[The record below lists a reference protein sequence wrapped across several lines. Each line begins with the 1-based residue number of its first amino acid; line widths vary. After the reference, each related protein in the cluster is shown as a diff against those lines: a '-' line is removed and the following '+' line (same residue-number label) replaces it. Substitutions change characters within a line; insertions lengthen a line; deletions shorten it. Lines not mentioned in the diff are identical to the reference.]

1 MKIALI
7 RKEYT
12 LFWGGAES
20 YVVNL
25 SRQLLEMGHEVHV
38 FANTWDTTSDKR
50 ITFHQVPM
58 STLYSPLKN
67 LSFALNSTRLLKKET
82 FDLVCGFSQAYPQ
95 DVYRMGDGLHLHF
108 LRTKSPH
115 LLRRFLN
122 YLNPRHLL
130 ILFVEKQIFKP
141 GNYHH
146 IITNSRMC
154 KRQAMHYYQV
164 PEDRI
169 EVIYNGVDLKRFN
182 SGVRD
187 THRAEM
193 REKLHIS
200 DEDTVVLF
208 VSRNYKRKGI
218 RHLIESL
225 YLLGEKAHTIKV
237 LVVGRGNPKP
247 YQRLALKC
255 GLSDNL
261 LFVGEERALE
271 KYYGVSDL
279 LVLPTLYDPFSNVC
293 LEALACGLPLITT
306 KSNGAAEIIEEGKN
320 GYVIEDARDKEEL
333 ARKISLFLSKDVREE
348 MRNHAAASARP
359 YTVVENAKKTL
370 ALYKKVFTGKKVF
383 SFSYHDGITVN
394 DKYASL
400 LSQNKLIDFNA
411 LMHYKDGTVI
421 KKVIK
426 ERSTVKIELKNNGGE
441 IGAYLKRYHD
451 SGFKAWGSSLWHFS
465 SPRSAMDEWKNIL
478 AFHARG
484 IPTMVPLAA
493 GIRKPSGFKRES
505 FLLTRE
511 IEEVERLEH
520 YLPRNFSP
528 PLNSYHIKEK
538 RALIKEL
545 ALLVKRMHVSGFNHR
560 DLYLC
565 HILVKKDAENNWK
578 IFFADLHRVDQRKK
592 VGLRWRVKD
601 LAALNYSSDENL
613 ITRADRLRF
622 ITHYLGEK
630 KLDANAR
637 LFIRKIVKKTDK
649 IRSHDLK
656 IRKRASIKTTLD
668 NNILYKRNPL

>member
-1 MKIALI
+1 MKIALT

-12 LFWGGAES
+12 LSWGGAES

-25 SRQLLEMGHEVHV
+25 SRQLLKRGHEVHV
-38 FANTWDTTSDKR
+38 FANTWDTASDKR
-50 ITFHQVPM
+50 ITFHRVPM

-67 LSFALNSTRLLKKET
+67 LSFALNSKRLLKKEK
-82 FDLVCGFSQAYPQ
+82 FDIVCGFSQAYPQ
-95 DVYRMGDGLHLHF
+95 DVYRVGDGLHLHF
-108 LRTKSPH
+108 LRTQSPH

-122 YLNPRHLL
+122 YLNPRHLF

-146 IITNSRMC
+146 IIANSRMC
-154 KRQAMHYYQV
+154 KRQAINYYQV

-169 EVIYNGVDLKRFN
+169 EVIYNGVDLERFN
-182 SGVRD
+182 PGARD
-187 THRAEM
+187 TYRSEM

-208 VSRNYKRKGI
+208 VSRNYKRKGL

-225 YLLGEKAHTIKV
+225 YLMGEKAHTIKV
-237 LVVGRGNPKP
+237 VVVGRGNPKP

-261 LFVGEERALE
+261 LFVGEERVLE
-271 KYYGVSDL
+271 RYYGASDL

-293 LEALACGLPLITT
+293 LEALACGLPVITT

-320 GYVIEDARDKEEL
+320 GHVIEDARDKEEIS
-333 ARKISLFLSKDVREE
+333 RKISLFLSKDVREE

-359 YTVVENAKKTL
+359 YTAAENAQKTL
-370 ALYKKVFTGKKVF
+370 ALYEKVFTKKKAL
-383 SFSYHDGITVN
+383 SCSYHDGIITN
-394 DKYASL
+394 DEYASL
-400 LSQNKLIDFNA
+400 LSQNKLTDFSTV
-411 LMHYKDGTVI
+411 MHYKDGTVI
-421 KKVIK
+421 KKALK
-426 ERSTVKIELKNNGGE
+426 ERSTVKIALKDNGGE
-441 IGAYLKRYHD
+441 IGAYLKRYYD
-451 SGFKAWGSSLWHFS
+451 SGFKARVSTLLRFS
-465 SPRSAMDEWKNIL
+465 FPRSALGEWRNIL
-478 AFHARG
+478 AFHTRG
-484 IPTMVPLAA
+484 IPTMVPLSA
-493 GIRKPSGFKRES
+493 GIRKPSGFKKAS

-511 IEEVERLEH
+511 IEGVERLEH
-520 YLPRNFSP
+520 YLPRYFSP
-528 PLNSYHIKEK
+528 PLNSHHLKEK
-538 RALIKEL
+538 RRLIKEL
-545 ALLVKRMHVSGFNHR
+545 ALLVKRMHLSGFNHR

-565 HILVKKDAENNWK
+565 HILVKKDADHNWK
-578 IFFADLHRVDQRKK
+578 IFFADLHRVDQRNK

-601 LAALNYSSDENL
+601 LAALNYSSDKNL

-622 ITHYLGEK
+622 ITHYLGGE

-637 LFIRKIVKKTDK
+637 LFIKKIVKKTDK

-656 IRKRASIKTTLD
+656 IRKSASIKANLD
-668 NNILYKRNPL
+668 KGNSSP

>member
-12 LFWGGAES
+12 LSWGGAES

-25 SRQLLEMGHEVHV
+25 SRQLLEMGHEVHI

-50 ITFHQVPM
+50 IIFHRVPM

-67 LSFALNSTRLLKKET
+67 LSFALNSKRLLKKET
-82 FDLVCGFSQAYPQ
+82 FDIVCGFSQAYPQ

-108 LRTKSPH
+108 LRTQSPH
-115 LLRRFLN
+115 PFRRLLH

-130 ILFVEKQIFKP
+130 ILFVEKQIFRS
-141 GNYHH
+141 GNYHQ
-146 IITNSRMC
+146 IIANSRMC

-169 EVIYNGVDLKRFN
+169 KVIYNGVDLKRFN
-182 SGVRD
+182 PGVRD
-187 THRAEM
+187 TCRAEM
-193 REKLHIS
+193 QEKLHIN

-208 VSRNYKRKGI
+208 VSRNYKRKGL

-225 YLLGEKAHTIKV
+225 YLMGEKAHTIKV
-237 LVVGRGNPKP
+237 LVVGRGNPKS

-261 LFVGEERALE
+261 LFLGEERVLE

-293 LEALACGLPLITT
+293 LEALACGLPVITT

-333 ARKISLFLSKDVREE
+333 SRKISLFLSKDVKEE

-359 YTVVENAKKTL
+359 YTVVENAQKSL
-370 ALYKKVFTGKKVF
+370 ALYEKVFTGKKGF
-383 SFSYHDGITVN
+383 SCSHHDGIIIN
-394 DKYASL
+394 NEYAPL
-400 LSQNKLIDFNA
+400 LSQNKLIDFNT
-411 LMHYKDGTVI
+411 LMHYKNGTVI
-421 KKVIK
+421 KKAIK
-426 ERSTVKIELKNNGGE
+426 ERSTVKIALKDNGGE

-451 SGFKAWGSSLWHFS
+451 PGFKARVSSLLRFS
-465 SPRSAMDEWKNIL
+465 FPRSAMDEWKNIL
-478 AFHARG
+478 AFHTRG
-484 IPTMVPLAA
+484 IPTMVPLSA
-493 GIRKPSGFKRES
+493 GIRKPSGFKKES

-511 IEEVERLEH
+511 IEGVERLEH
-520 YLPRNFSP
+520 YLPRHFSP
-528 PLNSYHIKEK
+528 PLNSHHIKEK
-538 RALIKEL
+538 RGLIKEL
-545 ALLVKRMHVSGFNHR
+545 ALLVKRMHLSGFNHR

-565 HILVKKDAENNWK
+565 HILLKKDAENNWK

-592 VGLRWRVKD
+592 VALRWRVKD
-601 LAALNYSSDENL
+601 LAALNYSSDKNL

-637 LFIRKIVKKTDK
+637 LFIKKIVKKTDK

-656 IRKRASIKTTLD
+656 IRKRDSIKANLD
-668 NNILYKRNPL
+668 KDNSSP